1 MTPLLLHQMELNIEK
16 EEEDTKKNDVNLK
29 KRKVVKRKHT
39 KDEKEKCVEKVKCVE
54 KNEETH
60 VTDDKY

>member
-1 MTPLLLHQMELNIEK
+1 MELNIEK